1 MLHGHSN
8 TESSESS
15 SSGFFR
21 EDNAHIH
28 RHGYK
33 DPMHHESIISN
44 MLRKNLVNTPMDLN
58 LSFSSRAQGR
68 CSSAECIQED
78 GEGSISSKD
87 GGSHFSSPQR
97 PTPYVYEAG
106 QLFSQHLQAKRARVE
121 SIIRGMS
128 FAPGNISLGIERIEE
143 REQSLMKEE
152 ENPVESKRKRRLVS
166 PISHLLK
173 ESTRPSWE
181 SNKEEECQQLK
192 KRLRAL
198 QRQLRQLQKKFVHV
212 HELSDSDQSQQRS
225 EITKQA
231 NLKEAFHIHRDKN
244 PLFDGYQDLVWR
256 PVSEIKVSEG
266 ESFCN
271 VKRFSQILKQELS
284 TAIAQTV
291 DTVFKE
297 FPSNLG
303 QVALKPS
310 TPHAP
315 IPAENGIAS
324 PLPRE
329 VLLGGNPSRK
339 SLSRSCHQNS
349 VSSPAQTQS
358 EALSLVK
365 NKSLNSPSPPTS
377 PQLTRRSYKYPQVS
391 LSYPLAMAPQ
401 VQETHILSHLLGCN
415 QTGQL
420 SSSPRVHSSSPD
432 RSSPGSV
439 DLPWEAIP
447 LKSGTNSYHMSHQP
461 CELHFRSS
469 PVESYGLP
477 QLKEGLNPGHL
488 KKAKLMFFFTRYPS
502 SNILKT
508 YFPDVKFNRCITS
521 QLIKWFSNFR
531 EFYYIQMEKFAR
543 QAVAEGAADA
553 SELTVG
559 RTSELYRTLN
569 MHYNKANDFQV
580 PEQFLEIATVTL
592 REFFEAIIS
601 RKDLDPSWKKS
612 IYKVIAKLDCEIPDT
627 FQSPGFLQEILQS

>member
-1 MLHGHSN
+1 
-8 TESSESS
+8 
-15 SSGFFR
+15 
-21 EDNAHIH
+21 
-28 RHGYK
+28 
-33 DPMHHESIISN
+33 MHHESIISN

-329 VLLGGNPSRK
+329 
-339 SLSRSCHQNS
+339 
-349 VSSPAQTQS
+349 
-358 EALSLVK
+358 
-365 NKSLNSPSPPTS
+365 
-377 PQLTRRSYKYPQVS
+377 
-391 LSYPLAMAPQ
+391 
-401 VQETHILSHLLGCN
+401 
-415 QTGQL
+415 
-420 SSSPRVHSSSPD
+420 
-432 RSSPGSV
+432 
-439 DLPWEAIP
+439 
-447 LKSGTNSYHMSHQP
+447 
-461 CELHFRSS
+461 
-469 PVESYGLP
+469 
-477 QLKEGLNPGHL
+477 EGLNPGHL

-592 REFFEAIIS
+592 LLIVPECFLVELDECILDLEYEDSLEEELDGNVRSKGKESITDPLGEKVFE
-601 RKDLDPSWKKS
+601 P
-612 IYKVIAKLDCEIPDT
+612 
-627 FQSPGFLQEILQS
+627 